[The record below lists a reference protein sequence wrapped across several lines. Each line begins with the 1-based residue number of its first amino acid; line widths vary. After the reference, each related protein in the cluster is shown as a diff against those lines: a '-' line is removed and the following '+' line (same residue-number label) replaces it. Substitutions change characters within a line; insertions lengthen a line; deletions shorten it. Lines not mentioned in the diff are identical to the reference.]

1 MKYQV
6 WCASVVSVV
15 SGCIRSFLQATPPK
29 TPHTPGWHGRGTNWH
44 CFHFLGPLPGFWH
57 LSCRFRKARFQPH
70 WHLIRKSSNEMQ
82 EEIVSSHWRI
92 QKTRTPK
99 TTEKYVFYWTF
110 GIPRAVLAKQK
121 SQTPITMTISD
132 ESHWSM
138 PRKLY
143 KEMKSRC
150 RAIKLCKT
158 LYLWRDDRY
167 RSSTNQSWITRDR
180 CTAVKS
186 FN

>member
-57 LSCRFRKARFQPH
+57 LSCRKKGEETTLTFNQKVQLTARRNSLPTLKDSKDQDPKNHRKICVLLNLWDSEGFFSQP
-70 WHLIRKSSNEMQ
+70 
-82 EEIVSSHWRI
+82 
-92 QKTRTPK
+92 
-99 TTEKYVFYWTF
+99 
-110 GIPRAVLAKQK
+110 K

-138 PRKLY
+138 SRKLY

>member
-6 WCASVVSVV
+6 WCATVVSVV
-15 SGCIRSFLQATPPK
+15 SGCIRSFLSNSTQNSTHAWLAWQRHELTLLSLSRPP
-29 TPHTPGWHGRGTNWH
+29 PWLLAPQ
-44 CFHFLGPLPGFWH
+44 LPFQKGEVPTTLTFNQKVQLTARRNRLPTVKDSKDPDPKNHRKIFVLLNLWDSEGFF
-57 LSCRFRKARFQPH
+57 SQP
-70 WHLIRKSSNEMQ
+70 
-82 EEIVSSHWRI
+82 
-92 QKTRTPK
+92 
-99 TTEKYVFYWTF
+99 
-110 GIPRAVLAKQK
+110 K

-132 ESHWSM
+132 ESHWSI